1 LGVGV
6 VVVMNW
12 LSQVIAVTSVTLRSV
27 PQRLGSAT
35 VAIIGIGGVVV
46 VFTAV
51 LSIAEGFRAAM
62 RGTGDP
68 QTVIVMRAGS
78 DTEMTSGFSGE
89 EARLITEAP
98 GISYGEGGVY
108 ASPELFVI
116 INAPL
121 MRSGTDANVPLR
133 GVSPTALKVRP
144 NVRIIEGRMFTPGSS
159 EIVVGRAASR
169 QFRGVSVGS
178 ALRAGKMSWQVVGIF
193 DANGSV
199 SESELWCDARVLQG
213 VYQRGN
219 SYQSV
224 YLRLETA
231 DSFQKLKDALT
242 TDPRLNVT
250 VVREPDYFAQQ
261 SQVMQSLI
269 RTIGTG
275 IAVLMGLG
283 AIFGAVNTMYSAVAN
298 RTREIATLR
307 ALGFGRTSVVVS
319 VLIESLALSL
329 VGGVIGGLL
338 AWAAFDGYQ
347 TATMN
352 WQSFSQ
358 VAFSFAVTPAL
369 LSQGL
374 FYAAVMGLF
383 GGLLPA
389 IRAARLPVVTALR
402 EF

>member
-1 LGVGV
+1 
-6 VVVMNW
+6 MNW
-12 LSQVIAVTSVTLRSV
+12 LSQTFAVTAVTVRSI
-27 PQRLGSAT
+27 PQRLGSSI
-35 VAIIGIGGVVV
+35 VAIIGIAGVVV

-68 QTVIVMRAGS
+68 KTIIVMRSGS

-98 GISYGEGGVY
+98 GISSGEGGVH

-116 INAPL
+116 INLPL
-121 MRSGTDANVPLR
+121 TRSGTDANVPLR
-133 GVSPTALKVRP
+133 GLSPVALQVRP
-144 NVRIIEGRMFTPGSS
+144 TVRIVEGRMFTPGSS
-159 EIVVGRAASR
+159 EIVVGRAASQ
-169 QFRGVSVGS
+169 QFRGLSVGS
-178 ALRAGKMSWQVVGIF
+178 TLRSGKMTWQVVGTF
-193 DANGSV
+193 DAAGSV
-199 SESELWCDARVLQG
+199 AESELWCDARVLQS

-224 YLRLETA
+224 YLRLESA
-231 DSFQKLKDALT
+231 EGFQPLKDALT

-283 AIFGAVNTMYSAVAN
+283 AIFGAVNTMYSAVAG

-307 ALGFGRTSVVVS
+307 ALGFGASPVVLS
-319 VLIESLALSL
+319 VLVEALLLALT
-329 VGGVIGGLL
+329 GGLIGGLL

-358 VAFSFAVTPAL
+358 VAFAFAVTPAL
-369 LSQGL
+369 LVRGL
-374 FYAAVMGLF
+374 FYAAVMGLI

-389 IRAARLPVVTALR
+389 WRAARLPVVTALR
-402 EF
+402 EL